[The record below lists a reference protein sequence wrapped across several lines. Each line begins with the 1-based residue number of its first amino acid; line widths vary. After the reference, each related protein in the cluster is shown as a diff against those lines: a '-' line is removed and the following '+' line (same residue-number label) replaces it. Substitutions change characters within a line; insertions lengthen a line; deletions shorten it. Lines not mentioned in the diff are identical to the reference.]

1 MSENIVRCKGCGIWL
16 PIFDL
21 TCSCWTYGKIDRPKT
36 NEGSVRND
44 INQQRKGKPMKTAN
58 RGEIG

>member
-1 MSENIVRCKGCGIWL
+1 MSEDIVRCKGCGVWL
-16 PIFDL
+16 SVFDL